1 MHGVGDGGA
10 GLAERDAADELP
22 VLKALLHIS
31 EAVSRANYFDEVLEV
46 VAEQARA
53 ALGTAALT
61 ITRWERDRAA
71 LRTLINVGDLA
82 PHQQRWPV
90 DDFYEV
96 TPESNVHTLLSRGIA
111 YTNALDDEDCPV
123 ESVLA
128 LESVGKEAEL
138 AVPVMVG
145 DSMWGLIWA
154 TGDDGRRFDHGDK
167 QLIQAI
173 AAHAAMAIGRSELL
187 TTVWRYAFEDPLTG
201 IANRRAIDQYLA
213 EIDWDNTDSVVA
225 LLCDLDG
232 FKRINDRDGH
242 PAGDRLLRDV
252 ARELEHMSVAIGGSI
267 AARLGGDEFCVVLRD
282 ATLASAQIFAIDATK
297 AIREAAV
304 TEVSLSWGAATTGQG
319 IRSGSDLLAAADAA
333 LMEAK
338 RQGPARYS
346 TVVATSA
353 VAGGIDRRARDA
365 GRPIGIDR
373 LAAVVVGILD
383 SRPDLTVPEALEILA
398 MQVQQVCGTAAW
410 VISGCTEDHDVLQRI
425 RGVDCVRQEESGL
438 SVMTDLG
445 PEFYNLTDYPATVQ
459 ALAEGTCFVAAI
471 GLDDSDTAETALL
484 AKLGYQAVL
493 GIGLPA
499 GQQCFLLE
507 FYSHDGHQILAEIAS
522 LVKVL
527 ATYCV
532 SRLTETRRPHRRA

>member
-1 MHGVGDGGA
+1 MPGA
-10 GLAERDAADELP
+10 GEGGSDLADRDAADELP

-46 VAEQARA
+46 VAEQARS
-53 ALGTAALT
+53 ALGAASLT
-61 ITRWERDRAA
+61 ITRWEPDRAA
-71 LRTLINVGDLA
+71 LRTLINVGNLA

-96 TPESNVHTLLSRGIA
+96 TPHSNVNTLLRRGIA
-111 YTNALDDEDCPV
+111 YTNALDDENCPA
-123 ESVLA
+123 ESVVA
-128 LESVGKEAEL
+128 LQKLGMEAEL

-154 TGDDGRRFDHGDK
+154 TGDNGRRFDHGDK

-187 TTVWRYAFEDPLTG
+187 TTVWRYAFQDPLTG
-201 IANRRAIDQYLA
+201 IANRRAVDQFLA
-213 EIDWDNTDSVVA
+213 DIDWESCSSVVA

-252 ARELEHMSVAIGGSI
+252 ARQLERMSAAIVGSI

-297 AIREAAV
+297 AIRAAAV
-304 TEVSLSWGAATTGQG
+304 TEVSVSWGAAAAGQG
-319 IRSGSDLLAAADAA
+319 IHSGSDLLAAADAA

-346 TVVATSA
+346 TIVATSA
-353 VAGGIDRRARDA
+353 VPGGIDRRDREA
-365 GRPIGIDR
+365 GTPIGVER

-410 VISGCTEDHDVLQRI
+410 VISECTEDHNALQRI

-438 SVMTDLG
+438 SLMTDLG
-445 PEFYNLTDYPATVQ
+445 PEYYDLTEYPATVR
-459 ALAEGTCFVAAI
+459 ALTEGTSFVAAI
-471 GLDDSDTAETALL
+471 GLEDSDPAETALL
-484 AKLGYQAVL
+484 AKLGYQAVV
-493 GIGLPA
+493 GIGVPA
-499 GQQCFLLE
+499 GRKCFLLE
-507 FYSHDGHQILAEIAS
+507 FYSHDGHQVLAEIAP
-522 LVKVL
+522 LVTVL

-532 SRLTETRRPHRRA
+532 SRLTETRPPHRPA

>member
-1 MHGVGDGGA
+1 MHGVSEGGS

-22 VLKALLHIS
+22 VLKALLQIS

-46 VAEQARA
+46 IAEQART
-53 ALGTAALT
+53 ALGAASLT
-61 ITRWERDRAA
+61 ITRWEPDRTA

-82 PHQQRWPV
+82 PHQQRWPI
-90 DDFYEV
+90 DDLYEV
-96 TPESNVHTLLSRGIA
+96 TPDSHVNTQLSHGIA
-111 YTNALDDEDCPV
+111 YTNALDDENCPA

-128 LESVGKEAEL
+128 LRRLGKEAEL

-154 TGDDGRRFDHGDK
+154 TGDNGRRFDHGDK

-187 TTVWRYAFEDPLTG
+187 TTVWRYAFQDPLTG
-201 IANRRAIDQYLA
+201 IANRRAIDQHLA
-213 EIDWDNTDSVVA
+213 EIDWERAYPVA

-252 ARELEHMSVAIGGSI
+252 AGQLERMSVTIEGSV
-267 AARLGGDEFCVVLRD
+267 AARLGGDEFCVVFRD
-282 ATLASAQIFAIDATK
+282 ATLASAQVFAIEATK
-297 AIREAAV
+297 AIRDAAV
-304 TEVSLSWGAATTGQG
+304 TEVSLSWGAAMAGKG

-346 TVVATSA
+346 TIVATST
-353 VAGGIDRRARDA
+353 VPGGIDRRDRDA
-365 GRPIGIDR
+365 GTPIGVER
-373 LAAVVVGILD
+373 LAAAVVGILD
-383 SRPDLTVPEALEILA
+383 TRHDLTVPEALEILA
-398 MQVQQVCGTAAW
+398 MQVQQVFGTAAW
-410 VISGCTEDHDVLQRI
+410 VISGCTADHETLQRI
-425 RGVDCVRQEESGL
+425 RGVDCVREEDSGL

-445 PEFYNLTDYPATVQ
+445 PEFYDLNDYPATVR
-459 ALAEGTCFVAAI
+459 ALREGSSFVAAV
-471 GLDDSDTAETALL
+471 GLEDSDPAEAALL
-484 AKLGYQAVL
+484 AKLGYRAVL
-493 GIGLPA
+493 GIGVPA
-499 GQQCFLLE
+499 GQKCFLLE
-507 FYSHDGHQILAEIAS
+507 FYSHDGHHDFAEIAP

-532 SRLTETRRPHRRA
+532 SYLTETRQPHHPA